1 FTHLG
6 IVAAVVPFGSY
17 YRTFWLGL
25 GTVSL
30 ELMLAIIVTSLFRRV
45 IGHRVWRSIHWLA
58 YAAWPVAVLHG
69 IGTGTDAFSWWML
82 GITAACIVAVVAAVI
97 WRLSAAP

>member
-1 FTHLG
+1 
-6 IVAAVVPFGSY
+6 
-17 YRTFWLGL
+17 
-25 GTVSL
+25 VSF
-30 ELMLAIIVTSLFRRV
+30 ELILAIIVTSLFRRV

-82 GITAACIVAVVAAVI
+82 GITAACVVVVVAAVV
-97 WRLSAAP
+97 WRIGAAPGDPLEEERRVAARRAAFGVTR